1 MPFIMVTSLLGT
13 DDTGIVI
20 LDVQEKL
27 MPVMA
32 RKERVIDNLLKL
44 IHLSKLYNLP
54 VILTEQYPKWLGPTI
69 SEVKKALSTY
79 DPLEKM
85 HFNCCDAGNFNTR
98 LESEGLTNII
108 LTGVESHICICLTC
122 FSLLERGYR
131 IHVPQDAIDS
141 RTDENWRIGIKL
153 MRGAGALVTST
164 ETVIYQVLKK
174 AGTKEFKEML
184 KITR

>member
-1 MPFIMVTSLLGT
+1 MVTSLLSA
-13 DDTGIVI
+13 DDTGIVL

-27 MPVMA
+27 MPVMG
-32 RKERVIDNLLKL
+32 RKERVTDNILKL

-69 SEVKKALSTY
+69 SEIKETLSPY
-79 DPLEKM
+79 NPLEKM
-85 HFNCCDAGNFNTR
+85 HFNCCDAENFNTR

-122 FSLLERGYR
+122 FSLLEKGYNV
-131 IHVPQDAIDS
+131 HVPQDAIDS
-141 RTDENWRIGIKL
+141 RTDENWRIGLEL
-153 MRGAGALVTST
+153 MRGAGALITAT
-164 ETVIYQVLKK
+164 ETVIYQIMKK
-174 AGTKEFKEML
+174 AGTKEFKAML

>member
-1 MPFIMVTSLLGT
+1 MVTSLLGT
-13 DDTGIVI
+13 DDTCIVI

-98 LESEGLTNII
+98 QNNRQ
-108 LTGVESHICICLTC
+108 VE
-122 FSLLERGYR
+122 
-131 IHVPQDAIDS
+131 
-141 RTDENWRIGIKL
+141 
-153 MRGAGALVTST
+153 
-164 ETVIYQVLKK
+164 
-174 AGTKEFKEML
+174 
-184 KITR
+184 